1 MTIVELRDRLTQII
15 ESNEKHGWAERNESV
30 VVVHHKVSK
39 LVHEYLP
46 VKRTVNNALTSPWRH
61 VYPWV
66 GLGPNTNVFEI
77 NLEPTPIWR
86 NGRNSIYPS

>member
-15 ESNEKHGWAERNESV
+15 EYNEKHGWAERNESD
-30 VVVHHKVSK
+30 VVVHHQVSK

-46 VKRTVNNALTSPWRH
+46 VVQAMGTWM
-61 VYPWV
+61 
-66 GLGPNTNVFEI
+66 GLGPNTNVFQI

>member
-15 ESNEKHGWAERNESV
+15 EDNESHGWAERNESDV
-30 VVVHHKVSK
+30 VVRHQVSK

-46 VKRTVNNALTSPWRH
+46 VKYVPGPWM
-61 VYPWV
+61 
-66 GLGPNTNVFEI
+66 GLGPNTEVFLI
-77 NLEPTPIWR
+77 TLESTPIWR